1 MYTSIQLIK
10 GPKNEIN
17 VTSFKNIYDYV
28 VLDSLNSALMQFS
41 N

>member
-10 GPKNEIN
+10 GQKNEKN
-17 VTSFKNIYDYV
+17 VAYFKNIYDCV